1 MVVTAHVSHRKLLIV
16 AYTYVKHGIRVHIL
30 STLLPVCINKFSVQH
45 AGVSIAVYGRLQ
57 HLFKTR
63 ALRRAGRAA
72 AAGFFK
78 TPPTPKFG
86 IGAPNA
92 AAADNLWSPPA

>member
-1 MVVTAHVSHRKLLIV
+1 MSQANQRC
-16 AYTYVKHGIRVHIL
+16 VKRIR
-30 STLLPVCINKFSVQH
+30 
-45 AGVSIAVYGRLQ
+45 GRIS
-57 HLFKTR
+57 R

-78 TPPTPKFG
+78 TPPPPKFG

-92 AAADNLWSPPA
+92 AADDNLGRRRRESASAVNLPFAVLLISKQKSLAHKQPHHLTD

>member
-1 MVVTAHVSHRKLLIV
+1 LQLL
-16 AYTYVKHGIRVHIL
+16 
-30 STLLPVCINKFSVQH
+30 N
-45 AGVSIAVYGRLQ
+45 
-57 HLFKTR
+57 R

-78 TPPTPKFG
+78 TPPPPPKFG